1 MRASS
6 RLPLGAP
13 ASPDVTIVGAGPVG
27 LLLSLLFAQRGYDVS
42 VFEARPDPR
51 INPLPGAR
59 SINLTLAERGW
70 QALRAAGVDGVVR
83 AISLPLGGRMIHA
96 EDGRLRFQK
105 YTPKGDAIFSA
116 SRAELTMRLL
126 GLTEARDNIL
136 VHFGHRCHA
145 VDVERRM
152 LSLTTPTGTRLELET
167 SRVLASDGAFSA
179 VRRSLLRNPGFR
191 FYQRLSPIS
200 YRELKIPPS
209 PSGDFAYAPDA
220 LHLWPRGDCMIVG
233 FPNGDRSFTISIF
246 MPAQGEISF
255 ASLSDRDALDDFL
268 SGSCGDLAANLENP
282 AHDFFNGTPAPLLSS
297 GCSPWVHG
305 RWLSLIGD
313 AAHTLV
319 PFLGQGLNAGFEDC
333 RVLME
338 CLEDAGHDWAGSLD
352 AFEEARL
359 ANSEAAI
366 TLAEQHFDE
375 LARAA
380 RDPGFVR
387 RKGIEE
393 RLHLLA
399 PDRFVPLYTMVAFEC
414 HPYTEIARIRESH
427 EAILDRLMV
436 VPDLEARWDDADI
449 QRLVADELATLDAG
463 LGEPLGHDVRP
474 PELLGTPAS
483 VME

>member
-1 MRASS
+1 VS
-6 RLPLGAP
+6 
-13 ASPDVTIVGAGPVG
+13 IVGAGPVG
-27 LLLSLLFAQRGYDVS
+27 VLLSILFAQRGYDVS

-51 INPLPGAR
+51 VNLLPGGR

-70 QALRAAGVDGVVR
+70 EGLRAAGVDGVVR
-83 AISLPLGGRMIHA
+83 AISLPLEGRMIHA
-96 EDGRLRFQK
+96 EDGPLRFQK
-105 YTPKGDAIFSA
+105 YTPGGDAIFSA

-126 GLTEARDNIL
+126 DLTDEHDNIRI
-136 VHFGHRCHA
+136 HFGNRCHA
-145 VDVERRM
+145 VDVERRT
-152 LSLTTPTGTRLELET
+152 LSLTTPTGAALELQP
-167 SRVLASDGAFSA
+167 SRVLAADGAFSA
-179 VRRSLLRNPGFR
+179 VRRSLLRDRGFR

-209 PSGDFAYAPDA
+209 PSGDFAYAGRA

-233 FPNGDRSFTISIF
+233 FPNVDRSFTISIF
-246 MPAQGEISF
+246 MPAQGDISF
-255 ASLSDRDALDDFL
+255 ASLSDRHTLDDFL
-268 SGSCGDLAANLENP
+268 SESCGDLAVNLENP

-305 RWLSLIGD
+305 GWLSLIGD

-338 CLEDAGHDWAGSLD
+338 CLEEAGQDWERALR
-352 AFEEARL
+352 AFEEERL
-359 ANSEAAI
+359 ANCEAAI

-387 RKGIEE
+387 RKAIEE
-393 RLHLLA
+393 RLHELA

-414 HPYTEIARIRESH
+414 HPYTEIARIRERH
-427 EAILDRLMV
+427 EAVLDRLIT
-436 VPDLEARWDDADI
+436 VPDLEERWDDADV
-449 QRLVADELATLDAG
+449 RALVADQLGTLEAG
-463 LGEPLGHDVRP
+463 AAEALGHRVRP
-474 PELLGTPAS
+474 AELLGAQAT
-483 VME
+483 VTE